1 MKLKFVLI
9 QLLLAT
15 IFITG
20 CSLNDQ
26 KEDLIDSDLANSD
39 GSYIEEDVSNS
50 DYNTDALEDYAL
62 QLISF
67 FDELKASDD
76 IYEIVKNYDDLT
88 GIYIYILSK
97 DGDILYHPDESLIGK
112 NIANELPL
120 GKDIIIDAKA
130 DQFETIKYVYNQVN
144 RKVLFT
150 IINEEIV
157 VASYED
163 K

>member
-1 MKLKFVLI
+1 MKLKFILI
-9 QLLLAT
+9 QLLLVT
-15 IFITG
+15 IIITG
-20 CSLNDQ
+20 CSFNDQ
-26 KEDLIDSDLANSD
+26 KEDLLDNDLANSD
-39 GSYIEEDVSNS
+39 GSDIKEDVSNA
-50 DYNTDALEDYAL
+50 DNNTDAFSDYEL

>member
-39 GSYIEEDVSNS
+39 GSYIEEDVSNA
-50 DYNTDALEDYAL
+50 DNNTDAFSDYEL